1 MEENSVNSV
10 QLIGNI
16 STDIDL
22 RATPAGKFVAK
33 FNIAVNNPYN
43 REKTSF
49 LAIEV
54 WGKNAENTSEYCSKG
69 SKVGIVGHIEVDQ
82 WDRDGERKYK
92 TKVVASSVEFL
103 TQKNQSNTNT
113 SNNNS
118 TSNTGNYAKIDDDPF
133 SSNGKTIDISD
144 DDLPF

>member
-1 MEENSVNSV
+1 MNAA

-22 RATPAGKFVAK
+22 TATPSGKFVAK

-49 LAIEV
+49 LPIEV
-54 WGKNAENTSEYCSKG
+54 WGKIAENTAEYCKKG

-82 WDRDGERKYK
+82 WERDGERKYK
-92 TKVVASSVEFL
+92 TKIVASSVEFL
-103 TQKNQSNTNT
+103 TPKNEGNTNT
-113 SNNNS
+113 QTRQNNAGNS
-118 TSNTGNYAKIDDDPF
+118 QPDPF
-133 SSNGKTIDISD
+133 KNSRTVEYDDIDSQ
-144 DDLPF
+144 LPF

>member
-1 MEENSVNSV
+1 MNSV

-22 RATPAGKFVAK
+22 AATPNGKFVAK

-49 LAIEV
+49 LPVEV
-54 WGKNAENTSEYCSKG
+54 WGKIAENTAEYCNKG

-82 WDRDGERKYK
+82 WERDGERKYK

-103 TQKNQSNTNT
+103 TQKNQGNTNT
-113 SNNNS
+113 SSNRQTQNNHDS
-118 TSNTGNYAKIDDDPF
+118 DPF
-133 SSNGKTIDISD
+133 RNSGTTVQFD
-144 DDLPF
+144 DSQLPF

>member
-1 MEENSVNSV
+1 MNSV

-16 STDIDL
+16 SNDIDL
-22 RATPAGKFVAK
+22 SATPNGKFVAK

-49 LAIEV
+49 LPVEI
-54 WGKNAENTSEYCSKG
+54 WGKNAENTAEYCSKG

-82 WDRDGERKYK
+82 WERDGKRQYK
-92 TKVVASSVEFL
+92 TKIVASSVEFL

-113 SNNNS
+113 SGS
-118 TSNTGNYAKIDDDPF
+118 QQNTGRGNQRGNEDPF
-133 SSNGKTIDISD
+133 SNNGGTIDISD

>member
-1 MEENSVNSV
+1 MNAV

-16 STDIDL
+16 STDIDIK
-22 RATPAGKFVAK
+22 ATPSGKFVAQ

-49 LAIEV
+49 LPVEV
-54 WGKNAENTSEYCSKG
+54 WGKNAENTSEYCTKG

-82 WDRDGERKYK
+82 WERDGERKYK

-103 TQKNQSNTNT
+103 TQKNQGNTNT
-113 SNNNS
+113 SSNRQTQNNS
-118 TSNTGNYAKIDDDPF
+118 SSDPF
-133 SSNGKTIDISD
+133 GNSGTTVQFD
-144 DDLPF
+144 DSQLPF

>member
-1 MEENSVNSV
+1 MNAA

-22 RATPAGKFVAK
+22 TATPTGKFVAK

-49 LAIEV
+49 LPVEV
-54 WGKNAENTSEYCSKG
+54 WNKQGENIAEYCKKG

-82 WDRDGERKYK
+82 WERDGERKYK
-92 TKVVASSVEFL
+92 TKIVASSVEFL
-103 TQKNQSNTNT
+103 TPKNEGNTNT
-113 SNNNS
+113 PQRQQTPNNS
-118 TSNTGNYAKIDDDPF
+118 NQDPF
-133 SSNGKTIDISD
+133 RSSGKEVDFPDTDN
-144 DDLPF
+144 LPF

>member
-1 MEENSVNSV
+1 MNSV

-16 STDIDL
+16 SNDIDL
-22 RATPAGKFVAK
+22 SATPSGKFVAK

-49 LAIEV
+49 LPVEI
-54 WGKNAENTSEYCSKG
+54 WGKNAENTAEYCSKG

-82 WDRDGERKYK
+82 WERDGKRQYK
-92 TKVVASSVEFL
+92 TKIVASSIEFL
-103 TQKNQSNTNT
+103 TQKNQPNTNT
-113 SNNNS
+113 SGSQQNS
-118 TSNTGNYAKIDDDPF
+118 GRGNQRDNEDPF
-133 SSNGKTIDISD
+133 SNNGGTIDISD